1 MQDNSKRIT
10 DKITDAEA
18 VMSRV
23 RIEDNVLHLMFDVMI
38 VARSVTIKRCV
49 SETTTNIDSKTI
61 EITTNADSIN
71 PVFLTP
77 KTHIMRV
84 TNIKEHRDHNTKTL
98 TCKDTSISRVWIGTP
113 QKGERRGNARS
124 SQTNNTH
131 DTRGDY
137 SQINAKKQKF
147 CSLSDNTIQIEIL
160 GREVTCLVDTG
171 ATISC
176 CSINLLH
183 SLGIT
188 RDQFKDPQSKIPWVL
203 VVKCI
208 Q

>member
-61 EITTNADSIN
+61 DITVNADSIN

-77 KTHIMRV
+77 KTNIMRV

-113 QKGERRGNARS
+113 QKGKRDEETPDPVKPTIPMTPSVEIMLKSRL
-124 SQTNNTH
+124 
-131 DTRGDY
+131 
-137 SQINAKKQKF
+137 KKQQF
-147 CSLSDNTIQIEIL
+147 CS
-160 GREVTCLVDTG
+160 
-171 ATISC
+171 
-176 CSINLLH
+176 
-183 SLGIT
+183 
-188 RDQFKDPQSKIPWVL
+188 
-203 VVKCI
+203 
-208 Q
+208 